1 MSRGK
6 FLGRS
11 GMYLALFVLTLN
23 GGEMDEKSEGFEETV
38 L

>member
-1 MSRGK
+1 MCRK
-6 FLGRS
+6 KLLGRS

-23 GGEMDEKSEGFEETV
+23 WGEMDEKSEDLEETV